1 MQINYFYLYRNQLD
15 VFTSSTESWT
25 QERYRKVYNRSTK
38 VFRDTNN
45 TIDFQVRNS
54 NQQSINLSSS
64 TLVFNLISRTTQN
77 LILQKDC
84 TAVDASI
91 GRFQLQLT
99 ERELYD
105 IESGFYDFT
114 LIKEQRENI
123 DSTNYRTIS
132 KEPLYIN
139 DNYDVPSTLEVLNSV
154 QGEIKPSIKI
164 ENFSRINPEAVGD
177 QDPQYFESSLISANP
192 YTETAS
198 SFHTFQI
205 FPNNYTGEIVIQ
217 GSLDNNASPENW
229 IDLDI
234 TDIVQ
239 SSQSFYVNVQGKYN
253 YFRIKH
259 TPGNTGQ
266 NGSFVI
272 AQTFGGIYTVAIRED
287 GLGYDIGDV
296 IRISGD
302 DLGGSSP
309 QNDLTITVTD
319 IDVDGRMT
327 DVSFAGVS
335 YPGVR
340 TFVKSGDPVSVGV
353 IDKILYR

>member
-1 MQINYFYLYRNQLD
+1 MQLNYYYLYRNQLD

-25 QERYRKVYNRSTK
+25 QERYRKVYNRNTK
-38 VFRDTNN
+38 LFRDTNN
-45 TIDFQVRNS
+45 TIDFQLRNS
-54 NQQSINLSSS
+54 DQQSINLSTS

-84 TAVDASI
+84 IAVDPGI
-91 GRFQLQLT
+91 GRFQIQIT

-105 IESGFYDFT
+105 IEPGFYDFT
-114 LIKEQRENI
+114 LVKEQRENI
-123 DSTNYRTIS
+123 DSTSYRTTS

-139 DNYDVPSTLEVLNSV
+139 DNYDVKSTVEVHSSV
-154 QGEIKPSIKI
+154 QGEIYPSTKI
-164 ENFSRINPEAVGD
+164 ENFTRINPEAIGQ
-177 QDPQYFESSLISANP
+177 QDPQYFESTVISANP
-192 YTETAS
+192 YVETAS

-217 GSLDNNASPENW
+217 GSLDNSASPENW

-234 TDIVQ
+234 TNIVQ
-239 SSQSFYVNVQGKYN
+239 SSENFYVNIQGKYN
-253 YFRIKH
+253 HFRLKH

-266 NGSFVI
+266 SGSFVI
-272 AQTFGGIYTVAIRED
+272 AQTFGGAYTVSIRED

-296 IRISGD
+296 VKIRGD
-302 DLGGSSP
+302 ELGGSSP
-309 QNDLTITVTD
+309 QNDLTITITD

-327 DVSFAGVS
+327 DISFTGVS

-340 TFVKSGDPVSVGV
+340 TFVKAGDPVSVGV
-353 IDKILYR
+353 IDKVLYR